1 MVVAVDMEVLMRA
14 HRVLRSARRFRRGR
28 GALLWLAVS
37 TVVLVVQ
44 GCAMPPGPQ
53 AGADPSDASA
63 RVPVASYRSV
73 TRGYESRRPVEP
85 APWRERNDSVAPE
98 QKP

>member
-1 MVVAVDMEVLMRA
+1 MRA
-14 HRVLRSARRFRRGR
+14 HRVVRSVRHFWRRR

-37 TVVLVVQ
+37 GPMLLVQ
-44 GCAMPPGPQ
+44 GCAISPGPQ
-53 AGADPSDASA
+53 AGADPSDAAA
-63 RVPVASYRSV
+63 RVPTSSYRSV

>member
-1 MVVAVDMEVLMRA
+1 MRA
-14 HRVLRSARRFRRGR
+14 HRVVRSVRHFWRGR
-28 GALLWLAVS
+28 GALLLLAAS
-37 TVVLVVQ
+37 MPALLAQ

-53 AGADPSDASA
+53 ALVDPSDATA
-63 RVPVASYRSV
+63 RVPTASYRSV

-85 APWRERNDSVAPE
+85 APWRERNDSVAPG